1 MDNLRDLIESKLKAE
16 GTRLLSYCS
25 DGAPELISRECI
37 KLLAANG
44 SKFLYAPPYS
54 PTQNALVERNHRTT
68 FESAHAMLNDSGL
81 PAIFWPYAAEYA
93 TYLYNCFPTETD
105 YGYMSPIQARYG
117 LVPDVSRC
125 RRFGCVCYT
134 HIPKETRDK
143 GFVDKAYKCYFLGI
157 HQATQAYL
165 VWIIDMSFE
174 KVTSN
179 VLFDEAQ
186 TVTLFAKTLKI
197 LFIL

>member
-1 MDNLRDLIESKLKAE
+1 M
-16 GTRLLSYCS
+16 
-25 DGAPELISRECI
+25 
-37 KLLAANG
+37 LAANG
-44 SKFLYAPPYS
+44 SKFLYAPPFS
-54 PTQNALVERNHRTT
+54 PTQNAIVERNHRTT

-93 TYLYNCFPTETD
+93 TYVYNCLPTDTA

-134 HIPKETRDK
+134 HIPSETQQK

-165 VWIIDMSFE
+165 V
-174 KVTSN
+174 
-179 VLFDEAQ
+179 
-186 TVTLFAKTLKI
+186 
-197 LFIL
+197 